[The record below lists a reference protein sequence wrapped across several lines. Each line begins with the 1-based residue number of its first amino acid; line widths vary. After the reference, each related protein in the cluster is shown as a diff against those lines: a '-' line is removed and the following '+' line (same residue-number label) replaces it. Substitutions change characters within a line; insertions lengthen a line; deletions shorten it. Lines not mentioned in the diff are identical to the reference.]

1 MTHTTTLFGMKMKLR
16 KVSEYQSHILWLDKG
31 YGFRV
36 TIRGEMLSEPLTAED
51 VARDFPIFKAVDAR
65 TSILMG
71 KKSEVKKDV
80 T

>member
-1 MTHTTTLFGMKMKLR
+1 MKMKLR

-51 VARDFPIFKAVDAR
+51 VARDFPFLDIPDD
-65 TSILMG
+65 ILF
-71 KKSEVKKDV
+71 EVV
-80 T
+80 EHTELEE